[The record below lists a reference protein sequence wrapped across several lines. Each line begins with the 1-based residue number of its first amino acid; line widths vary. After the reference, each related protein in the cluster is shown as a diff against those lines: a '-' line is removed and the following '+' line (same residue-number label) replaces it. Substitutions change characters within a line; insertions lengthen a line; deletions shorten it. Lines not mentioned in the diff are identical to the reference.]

1 MEYYLVYISNFISI
15 DVENCYLILYINK
28 NNCVIHLM
36 YKLNSKIL
44 IL

>member
-1 MEYYLVYISNFISI
+1 ML
-15 DVENCYLILYINK
+15 NK

-44 IL
+44 ILFILKTMYHILRKIKSIHVN